1 MKKILFIIAVVSA
14 IFVAGTVSASTK
26 SPSEDMWYQ
35 VKFTNPSVWDHSAKL
50 NGFHKAVGSWMLK
63 SLPEPIMDQIQTEV
77 NKVGNS
83 GVTKYTYSGMTLVFD
98 MDKDIVTLSHPEFKV
113 IVHHFD
119 WDEIFVK

>member
-26 SPSEDMWYQ
+26 SSSEDMWYQ

-50 NGFHKAVGSWMLK
+50 NGFHKTVGSWMLK
-63 SLPEPIMDQIQTEV
+63 SLPKPIMDQIQTEV

-98 MDKDIVTLSHPEFKV
+98 MDKDIVTLSHPDFKV
-113 IVHHFD
+113 IVYYFD

>member
-26 SPSEDMWYQ
+26 SSSEDMWYQ
-35 VKFTNPSVWDHSAKL
+35 VKFNNPSVWDHSAKL
-50 NGFHKAVGSWMLK
+50 NGLHKTVGSWMLK
-63 SLPEPIMDQIQTEV
+63 SLPKPIMDQIQTEV

-98 MDKDIVTLSHPEFKV
+98 MDKDIVTLIHPDFKV

-119 WDEIFVK
+119 WNEIFVK